1 MSSDATDVSGVP
13 ASVFQDKYDEYTSD
27 LLEVFPDFEAQIRT
41 AIALSPNERLT
52 RFQREIRVVGVQPSA
67 NHSANPGTI
76 LPGLTIDDA
85 VWAQLSDA
93 TRGAIWEYLQL
104 LSMCCF
110 LEHGFASTAPMGGA
124 GGEAP
129 AESDPGMR
137 SWIDGMMGQWRE
149 KLSGVDFEGLMGKFS
164 SIFGGGETTDGSG
177 NAGFKMPELP
187 QKFLKGHLAKLAEE
201 IVRDIRPEDLGL
213 TQEMMEECERSPS
226 RALNMLVQV
235 FTRNPGMIQATIK
248 KIGNRLQQKV
258 QSGQIRPQEIA
269 REAEELMHEFSNNP
283 EFVGVMESLKGMFG
297 FEDMDFARSAGR
309 EGSARLSMV
318 QQRLRA
324 KLAARKAA
332 AEGAATGGGGG
343 GEGGDGDAPSGG
355 AGGSSTASR
364 GAGARGGRGG
374 RGGRRR

>member
-1 MSSDATDVSGVP
+1 MSTDASDVP
-13 ASVFQDKYDEYTSD
+13 TSVFQDKYDEYTSD
-27 LLEVFPDFEAQIRT
+27 LLEVFPEYETQIRT
-41 AIALSPNERLT
+41 AIALSPDERMT
-52 RFQREIRVVGVQPSA
+52 RFQREIRVVGVTNPITT
-67 NHSANPGTI
+67 NPGTI
-76 LPGLTIDDA
+76 LPGLVIEDA

-110 LEHGFASTAPMGGA
+110 LERGFASAPMGGA
-124 GGEAP
+124 GGETP
-129 AESDPGMR
+129 AEPDPGMR
-137 SWIDGMMGQWRE
+137 SWIDGMMGQWRD

-164 SIFGGGETTDGSG
+164 SMFGGATDASG
-177 NAGFKMPELP
+177 GGGFKMPELP

-213 TQEMMEECERSPS
+213 TPEMLAECESSPS

-269 REAEELMHEFSNNP
+269 REAEELMQEFSSNP

-309 EGSARLSMV
+309 EGSARLSIV

-332 AEGAATGGGGG
+332 ATGAVSGGGGSG
-343 GEGGDGDAPSGG
+343 DGGDNDAQT
-355 AGGSSTASR
+355 GGSSTASR
-364 GAGARGGRGG
+364 GARGGRGG

>member
-1 MSSDATDVSGVP
+1 MSSDVSDVP
-13 ASVFQDKYDEYTSD
+13 TSVFQDKYDEYTSD
-27 LLEVFPDFEAQIRT
+27 LLEVFPEYETQIRA
-41 AIALSPNERLT
+41 AIALSPLERLT
-52 RFQREIRVVGVQPSA
+52 GFQREIRVVGLQTSA
-67 NHSANPGTI
+67 DHSTNPGTI
-76 LPGLTIDDA
+76 LPGLVIDDA

-124 GGEAP
+124 GGETP
-129 AESDPGMR
+129 AEADPGMR

-149 KLSGVDFEGLMGKFS
+149 KLNGVDFEGLMGKFS
-164 SIFGGGETTDGSG
+164 RIFGGGEATDASG

-213 TQEMMEECERSPS
+213 TPEMLAECESSPS

-269 REAEELMHEFSNNP
+269 REAEELMQEFSSNP

-332 AEGAATGGGGG
+332 AAGVTGAASGGGGG
-343 GEGGDGDAPSGG
+343 GGGDNDAQSGG
-355 AGGSSTASR
+355 TASR
-364 GAGARGGRGG
+364 GARGGRGG

>member
-1 MSSDATDVSGVP
+1 MFGGATDASG
-13 ASVFQDKYDEYTSD
+13 
-27 LLEVFPDFEAQIRT
+27 
-41 AIALSPNERLT
+41 
-52 RFQREIRVVGVQPSA
+52 
-67 NHSANPGTI
+67 GT
-76 LPGLTIDDA
+76 
-85 VWAQLSDA
+85 
-93 TRGAIWEYLQL
+93 
-104 LSMCCF
+104 
-110 LEHGFASTAPMGGA
+110 
-124 GGEAP
+124 
-129 AESDPGMR
+129 
-137 SWIDGMMGQWRE
+137 
-149 KLSGVDFEGLMGKFS
+149 
-164 SIFGGGETTDGSG
+164 
-177 NAGFKMPELP
+177 AGFKMPELP

-213 TQEMMEECERSPS
+213 TPEMLAECESSPS

-269 REAEELMHEFSNNP
+269 REAEELMQEFSSNP

-332 AEGAATGGGGG
+332 AEGVTGAASGGGGG
-343 GEGGDGDAPSGG
+343 GGGDNDAQSGG
-355 AGGSSTASR
+355 GGSSTASR
-364 GAGARGGRGG
+364 GARGGRGG